1 MISLAS
7 IWQSRLR
14 MLRGDNI
21 HDYVSNSYS
30 TQLDQLKHLEY
41 SISYHSYQIDAWLV
55 HCTAPMSFCARAGRR
70 VFSAPV
76 GGPRQCAAVRLV
88 GSERRR
94 HSPRRRPAHAGWPL
108 RAGLREAR
116 RACAQLN

>member
-41 SISYHSYQIDAWLV
+41 SISYHSYQIGLCIVLHPCPSARVQDGEFLV
-55 HCTAPMSFCARAGRR
+55 RQSAGHGSAQPYALSVVSDGAIHHVGVRRTLAGR
-70 VFSAPV
+70 FA
-76 GGPRQCAAVRLV
+76 L
-88 GSERRR
+88 GSEKPGEPVR
-94 HSPRRRPAHAGWPL
+94 
-108 RAGLREAR
+108 
-116 RACAQLN
+116 N